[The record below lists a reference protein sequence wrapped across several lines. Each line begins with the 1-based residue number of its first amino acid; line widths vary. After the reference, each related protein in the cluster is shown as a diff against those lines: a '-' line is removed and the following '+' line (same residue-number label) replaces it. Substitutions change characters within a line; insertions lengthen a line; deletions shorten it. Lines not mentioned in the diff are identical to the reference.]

1 LIGFADSSARLTAAV
16 SAMVSSPLQ
25 RNESADRGD
34 HRPEQK
40 RPIAGAE
47 STSYQDDGMETM
59 MQITDQQIL

>member
-1 LIGFADSSARLTAAV
+1 
-16 SAMVSSPLQ
+16 MVSSPLQ